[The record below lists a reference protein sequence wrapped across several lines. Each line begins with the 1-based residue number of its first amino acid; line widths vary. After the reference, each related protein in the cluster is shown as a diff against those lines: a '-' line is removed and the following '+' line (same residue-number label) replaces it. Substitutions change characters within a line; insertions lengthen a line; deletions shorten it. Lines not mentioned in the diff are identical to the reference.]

1 MGKKLTDEVAI
12 DTRTVNLMRLRI
24 IKAEHD
30 NEKTQDKDASQM
42 VKEIRKIIEEE
53 ADQSCL

>member
-1 MGKKLTDEVAI
+1 MGNKLTDDVAI
-12 DTRTVNLMRLRI
+12 DSRAVNLMRLRI
-24 IKAEHD
+24 ITAEHD